1 MYNYEVRQSQIVKV
15 PKLISMEAV
24 MIAVIEQTY
33 DYKKRMEYQPDTQ
46 TFVESESDCLH
57 YVRGF
62 QFPYGWIKE
71 SGTPPEPHW
80 DVYIMSDQHFKLG
93 DEIPVKIIGV
103 FERNDGD
110 YKFVAVEEQRNINEL
125 DQLSMEETKALHLLY
140 PRIKPGEGWF
150 GRSRAM
156 ELYMTSEKA
165 L

>member
-1 MYNYEVRQSQIVKV
+1 
-15 PKLISMEAV
+15 

-33 DYKKRMEYQPDTQ
+33 DYRKRIQYQPDTK
-46 TFVESESDCLH
+46 TFVESEYDSLH

-62 QFPYGWIKE
+62 RYPYGWIKE

-80 DVYIMSDQHFKLG
+80 DVMVMSDLHFKLG

-103 FERNDGD
+103 FFRNDGD
-110 YKFVAVEEQRNINEL
+110 HKFVAVEEQCNKNEL
-125 DQLSMEETKALHLLY
+125 DQLTIEETKALHQLY
-140 PRIKPGEGWF
+140 PHVRPGEGWF
-150 GRSRAM
+150 GRSRAV